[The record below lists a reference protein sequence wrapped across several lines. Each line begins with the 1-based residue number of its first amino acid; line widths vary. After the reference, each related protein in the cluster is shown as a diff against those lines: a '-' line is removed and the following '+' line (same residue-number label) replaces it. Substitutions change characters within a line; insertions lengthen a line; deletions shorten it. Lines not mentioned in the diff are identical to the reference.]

1 MKGSEKSMEFP
12 YTVNDLLSTF
22 RISKTTFYNQVKKNP
37 SFFNENSVRVREQD
51 KKNKPSVK
59 YNQSVFDF
67 FASQYGT
74 EEAHALL
81 ENASVGGT
89 LLENE
94 FVGGTSSP
102 SFKFTSVGGTP
113 TEAPEAPAIE
123 EATAKEIDTLKAEI
137 DALKR
142 QLEQAE
148 GERAELI
155 KQNGNLLLLLN
166 QEKAEKQLLLP
177 EPKKS
182 LSSRLKS
189 LFRKKED

>member
-67 FASQYGT
+67 LASQYGNGET
-74 EEAHALL
+74 VGTFETKAPLEAYTTSDAL
-81 ENASVGGT
+81 
-89 LLENE
+89 
-94 FVGGTSSP
+94 P
-102 SFKFTSVGGTP
+102 
-113 TEAPEAPAIE
+113 PEMPQ
-123 EATAKEIDTLKAEI
+123 ATAEGEGKETHYQEQINALQSQIE
-137 DALKR
+137 ALKT

-182 LSSRLKS
+182 FSSRLKS

>member
-1 MKGSEKSMEFP
+1 MKDY
-12 YTVNDLLSTF
+12 YTVNELITTF
-22 RISKTTFYNQVKKNP
+22 KISKETFYKVKGKNKQL
-37 SFFNENSVRVREQD
+37 FTDNSIKVREEG
-51 KKNKPSVK
+51 KSGKPIFK

-67 FASQYGT
+67 LASQYGT
-74 EEAHALL
+74 EEATAFL
-81 ENASVGGT
+81 ENASAGGT
-89 LLENE
+89 LLETE
-94 FVGGTSSP
+94 TAGGISSP
-102 SFKFTSVGGTP
+102 SFKSASAGGTL
-113 TEAPEAPAIE
+113 TEATETPPEAPAIE

-177 EPKKS
+177 KPKKS
-182 LSSRLKS
+182 FSSRLKS

>member
-67 FASQYGT
+67 LASQYGT
-74 EEAHALL
+74 EEAPALL
-81 ENASVGGT
+81 ENASAGGT
-89 LLENE
+89 LLETE
-94 FVGGTSSP
+94 TAGGISSP
-102 SFKFTSVGGTP
+102 SFKSASAGGTF
-113 TEAPEAPAIE
+113 TEAPETPPEAPAIE

-166 QEKAEKQLLLP
+166 QEKA
-177 EPKKS
+177 
-182 LSSRLKS
+182 
-189 LFRKKED
+189 